1 MIPVDRRLIFNVD
14 WWLLA
19 AVLLLTGIGVATI
32 LSATFTVP
40 NSSFEVKQLYA
51 VGLGIVGMLVCISID
66 YRRLVDRA
74 ALLYLFAL
82 GVLVYVLVLGPRIAG
97 TRRWVIGPGGFQ
109 IQPSEFAKLVAC
121 LLVAKIFAEY
131 KKDSLG
137 VLDIAAPGAAIGLL
151 AVLIA
156 AEPDLG
162 TAFTLVPLFLT
173 AAFLAGLRVKA
184 ILGLAVLMAVVGGL
198 GWVFALKD
206 YQKTRIY
213 SFLDPNLDP
222 KGAGYQKIQSQIA
235 VGSGGLAGK
244 GYKQGSQSQLGYIP
258 ARHTDFIF
266 SVLAEENGFV
276 GVAVVLGL
284 YLFVLWRAF
293 ETAQLA
299 RDRVGGIL
307 AASVAAFLS
316 FQVVYNVAM
325 VAGLVPVKGLP
336 LPFMSYGGSS
346 VLSSFLA
353 LGLILNV
360 RMRRFAN

>member
-1 MIPVDRRLIFNVD
+1 MPIDRRLFFNVD
-14 WWLLA
+14 WALLA
-19 AVLLLTGIGVATI
+19 AVLILTGFGVATI
-32 LSATFTVP
+32 KSATFSGR
-40 NSSFEVKQLYA
+40 SSGLEVKQLYA
-51 VGLGIVGMLVCISID
+51 IALGIVGMVVCISID

-74 ALLYLFAL
+74 AVLYLLTL
-82 GVLVYVLVLGPRIAG
+82 GVLTYVLVWAPRIAG
-97 TRRWVIGPGGFQ
+97 TRRWVVGPGGFQ

-121 LLVAKIFAEY
+121 LLVAKIFAES

-137 VLDIAAPGAAIGLL
+137 LMDILAPGAAVGLL
-151 AVLIA
+151 VVLIA

-173 AAFLAGLRVKA
+173 AAFLAGLRLKA
-184 ILGLAVLMAVVGGL
+184 ALGLGVLMVVLGGL
-198 GWVFALKD
+198 GWMFALTEW
-206 YQKTRIY
+206 QKTRIY
-213 SFLDPNLDP
+213 SFLDPTLDP
-222 KGAGYQKIQSQIA
+222 KGANYQKNQSEIA
-235 VGSGGLAGK
+235 VGSGGLTGK

-266 SVLAEENGFV
+266 SVFAEEYGFV
-276 GVAVVLGL
+276 GVVVVLGL
-284 YLFVLWRAF
+284 YMFVLWRAF
-293 ETAQLA
+293 DTAQMA
-299 RDRVGGIL
+299 RDRVGAFL
-307 AASVAAFLS
+307 AAAVGAFLS